1 MKKIVFG
8 NTVKTNLS
16 TLVSKLLEPPTNY
29 WGERKN
35 HKSITSGRS
44 DIYSRDA

>member
-29 WGERKN
+29 WGEKKLQKHNQRQK
-35 HKSITSGRS
+35 
-44 DIYSRDA
+44 